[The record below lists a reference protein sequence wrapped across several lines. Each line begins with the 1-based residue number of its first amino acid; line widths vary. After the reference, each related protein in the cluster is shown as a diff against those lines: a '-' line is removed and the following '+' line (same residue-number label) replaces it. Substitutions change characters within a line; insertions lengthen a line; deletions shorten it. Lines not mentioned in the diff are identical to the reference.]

1 MIMTRLSLLIKAS
14 LSPASLILRR
24 YLQMTPVLII
34 QIYEKWTYVYALFF
48 AAAPENGTSI
58 ELKCQE
64 DPTDWV
70 LDYNDRRAISS
81 LVANCT
87 INGLVD
93 QILQTQTQF
102 NRSNTY

>member
-1 MIMTRLSLLIKAS
+1 ML
-14 LSPASLILRR
+14 
-24 YLQMTPVLII
+24 YF
-34 QIYEKWTYVYALFF
+34 FF

-93 QILQTQTQF
+93 QILHQIYWKKYLVDKF
-102 NRSNTY
+102 LLFHNTFLPAAKRQGHAEV

>member
-1 MIMTRLSLLIKAS
+1 
-14 LSPASLILRR
+14 
-24 YLQMTPVLII
+24 MTPITAQI
-34 QIYEKWTYVYALFF
+34 SIYEEVTWVNALFSF

-93 QILQTQTQF
+93 QI
-102 NRSNTY
+102 NGI